1 MTPDLKECFLGEKLQ
16 VSRSRKYFLSF
27 IYWVGTQCF
36 FRLSLGWY
44 ESIFASYMAR
54 KVRQFLVSR
63 LPLTSCLAGESCHFY
78 GWVDSSN
85 RQDPLIISA
94 GEQSVG
100 KSYALNHFVD
110 TSFAGSAMRCTE
122 GVWLSITPT
131 RDALIV
137 SMDFE
142 GMNVRYSTPLSHA

>member
-1 MTPDLKECFLGEKLQ
+1 MLGRNSIL
-16 VSRSRKYFLSF
+16 
-27 IYWVGTQCF
+27 

-54 KVRQFLVSR
+54 KVCRFLVR
-63 LPLTSCLAGESCHFY
+63 RPPLTSCLAGKSCHFH
-78 GWVDSSN
+78 GWVDSFN
-85 RQDPLIISA
+85 RQYFLTIFA

-122 GVWLSITPT
+122 GVWLSMTPT
-131 RDALIV
+131 HDTLIV

-142 GMNVRYSTPLSHA
+142 GMSVSYSTFSPHA